1 MSNTNVT
8 PRFRRMAA
16 ILLAAVM
23 LLSAVA
29 VLVFLRRQ
37 MKRIPTRPIR
47 RRIPIRF
54 RRRSRKTPSWGCGSA
69 STVRLIRWRCR
80 CAHGARP
87 IPPHSSPCI
96 SGTGITRLP
105 RQGEPIATAFLDPLT
120 DNGMA
125 ELTFDAQPA
134 GEYYILVSQTRGQ
147 VGVWA
152 VEGNSMT
159 HGLVYVGGSEE
170 KMDLCLSVRF
180 TSKPATFFTALE
192 NEEKETDA
200 PSQQTGVP
208 EDSLFRRE
216 CSHAGHMGVYRRTG
230 AQVADFCGCR
240 SRARRQDAGVVLLDM
255 ARGVGSAGRNQ
266 YDRTAQEVSGC
277 KERL

>member
-29 VLVFLRRQ
+29 VLVFPAAADEAYTYTSYTQANTDKVPKKIEENTKLGLRLG
-37 MKRIPTRPIR
+37 INGT
-47 RRIPIRF
+47 F
-54 RRRSRKTPSWGCGSA
+54 DSVALSLCTWSTSDSA
-69 STVRLIRWRCR
+69 AQLTLYKWNRNHTTTE
-80 CAHGARP
+80 A
-87 IPPHSSPCI
+87 
-96 SGTGITRLP
+96 
-105 RQGEPIATAFLDPLT
+105 GEPIATAFLDPLT

-125 ELTFDAQPA
+125 ELSFDAQPA

-170 KMDLCLSVRF
+170 KMDL
-180 TSKPATFFTALE
+180 
-192 NEEKETDA
+192 
-200 PSQQTGVP
+200 
-208 EDSLFRRE
+208 
-216 CSHAGHMGVYRRTG
+216 
-230 AQVADFCGCR
+230 
-240 SRARRQDAGVVLLDM
+240 
-255 ARGVGSAGRNQ
+255 
-266 YDRTAQEVSGC
+266 
-277 KERL
+277 